1 MQHFAGLRGQKYP
14 RKETEGALMGVMD
27 VMAAH
32 ALPYSA
38 KNTEMLAI
46 MDLEDGELTCNGGAE
61 EAVGAS
67 VKVQ

>member
-1 MQHFAGLRGQKYP
+1 
-14 RKETEGALMGVMD
+14 MGVTHVMD

-32 ALPYSA
+32 AFPYTA